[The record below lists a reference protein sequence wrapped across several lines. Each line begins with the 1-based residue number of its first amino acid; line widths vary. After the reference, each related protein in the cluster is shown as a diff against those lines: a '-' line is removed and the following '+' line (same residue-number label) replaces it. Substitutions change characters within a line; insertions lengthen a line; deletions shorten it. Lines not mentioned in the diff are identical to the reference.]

1 MTAFYT
7 LVMTLG
13 YTYGVCTGGVSDN
26 ILNNFGVDDM
36 LMNTGRVG
44 LAVTILVSFPLLTVP
59 LIGTLVRAYREISS
73 ECGCRGTS
81 TFLHR
86 EIRSVMFHSRGELRR
101 ASSVGLCKYCI
112 VNHEFC
118 YRVPLD
124 LWALL
129 ASDPMNVPTYN
140 DLWPPSYVARDFFT
154 KRVPRRVFYLS
165 GKGS

>member
-59 LIGTLVRAYREISS
+59 LVGTLVRAHREMSS
-73 ECGCRGTS
+73 KCTTCCRDTCGCQSG
-81 TFLHR
+81 
-86 EIRSVMFHSRGELRR
+86 G
-101 ASSVGLCKYCI
+101 G
-112 VNHEFC
+112 
-118 YRVPLD
+118 
-124 LWALL
+124 
-129 ASDPMNVPTYN
+129 
-140 DLWPPSYVARDFFT
+140 
-154 KRVPRRVFYLS
+154 
-165 GKGS
+165 GKGGESGPSGFVHTPGEGFYYSSSRCRGVVDAEETIGLMRDTSNVT